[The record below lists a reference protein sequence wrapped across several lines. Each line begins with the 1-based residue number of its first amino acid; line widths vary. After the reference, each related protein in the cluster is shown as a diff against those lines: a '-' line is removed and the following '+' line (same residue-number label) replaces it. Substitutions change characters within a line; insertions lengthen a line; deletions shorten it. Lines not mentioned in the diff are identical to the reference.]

1 MPALRAVAAQAKER
15 GGGARGLRGIMETVL
30 LDAMYDVPG
39 SGVRYVLVTKAVVE
53 GSEKAGYWSRGEGT
67 AFWSEWA
74 KEEEAFKKTDANV
87 PDV

>member
-1 MPALRAVAAQAKER
+1 
-15 GGGARGLRGIMETVL
+15 MESIL

-67 AFWSEWA
+67 AFWDEWA
-74 KEEEAFKKTDANV
+74 KEETAWKKGEEARAV
-87 PDV
+87 RAEVARAR